1 MSRSRSRSAKLPALL
16 ESDQEHLATALPD
29 VRRLRTLQKAYAQPI
44 IADGIFNSSGGVWW
58 GILAVLAKAD
68 GREDKA
74 ALDAFFERLQSVGID
89 TKIPSRRTR
98 DSGEADFAIDVCN
111 SYASAWG
118 DAGFM
123 LGLAVGMQ
131 LGPNALKGGAL

>member
-1 MSRSRSRSAKLPALL
+1 MSRSRSHSSKLPALL
-16 ESDQEHLATALPD
+16 ESDQEHLVDALPE

-58 GILAVLAKAD
+58 GILAVLAKEAAQD
-68 GREDKA
+68 DKA
-74 ALDAFFERLQSVGID
+74 ALDSFFGRLQSVGID
-89 TKIPSRRTR
+89 TKIAPRTR
-98 DSGEADFAIDVCN
+98 RGKSETDFAIDVCN
-111 SYASAWG
+111 SYASSWG

-131 LGPNALKGGAL
+131 LGPDALKGGVL